1 MKDNESIVKLI
12 RMLNKSSSQ
21 KQINSDIRELEKA
34 GSAIRLTAILT
45 KGESRQQLTQ
55 LVKQLENQLNT
66 LQSEAETTMNGV

>member
-1 MKDNESIVKLI
+1 
-12 RMLNKSSSQ
+12 MLNKSSSQ